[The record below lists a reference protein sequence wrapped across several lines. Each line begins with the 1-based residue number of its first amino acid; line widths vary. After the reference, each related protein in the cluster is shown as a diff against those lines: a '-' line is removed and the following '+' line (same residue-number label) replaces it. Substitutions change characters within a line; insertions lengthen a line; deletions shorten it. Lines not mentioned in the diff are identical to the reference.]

1 MSLYLKIGQRKNDIN
16 FFSNFPPHISVKVF
30 DRTGQSSWAVQKI
43 IGLKKKIKKSAGG
56 RGSKSEIIFVYL
68 IGFEK
73 NLAV

>member
-30 DRTGQSSWAVQKI
+30 DRTGQSSWAMQKNYMI
-43 IGLKKKIKKSAGG
+43 KKIKNLQGG
-56 RGSKSEIIFVYL
+56 GGSKSEIIFVYL